1 PLDVTINLR
10 RILLVLR
17 FTGKSISKMSCVAFG
32 CYNNSSKKIAGITF
46 HRFPKGEI
54 LRKEWLQV
62 YVTFTN
68 GRDCRVKWRCL
79 AQNKV
84 KLAAASSQLYATR
97 LLHSTFWNASSS
109 G

>member
-1 PLDVTINLR
+1 MAFLPYRLPVPA
-10 RILLVLR
+10 VLPH
-17 FTGKSISKMSCVAFG
+17 K
-32 CYNNSSKKIAGITF
+32 
-46 HRFPKGEI
+46 
-54 LRKEWLQV
+54 V
-62 YVTFTN
+62 YATFTN

-97 LLHSTFWNASSS
+97 LLHSTFWNAPSS

>member
-1 PLDVTINLR
+1 MSVTSRAMLSYLF
-10 RILLVLR
+10 LLFDGGNYLVYQFL
-17 FTGKSISKMSCVAFG
+17 
-32 CYNNSSKKIAGITF
+32 
-46 HRFPKGEI
+46 
-54 LRKEWLQV
+54 LQV

>member
-1 PLDVTINLR
+1 MGVNCENKNPNLVPYSYR
-10 RILLVLR
+10 DTRITNCLKPNV
-17 FTGKSISKMSCVAFG
+17 FCSETGSGS
-32 CYNNSSKKIAGITF
+32 T
-46 HRFPKGEI
+46 
-54 LRKEWLQV
+54 LQV

-68 GRDCRVKWRCL
+68 DRDCRVKWRCL

-97 LLHSTFWNASSS
+97 HLHNSFWNASSS

>member
-1 PLDVTINLR
+1 
-10 RILLVLR
+10 
-17 FTGKSISKMSCVAFG
+17 
-32 CYNNSSKKIAGITF
+32 
-46 HRFPKGEI
+46 
-54 LRKEWLQV
+54 LQV